1 MPAME
6 RINILGWFGRVG
18 YRVGEGNSHLLKKSA
33 LHQNQACWTRVE
45 QITKKLKL
53 LKNHKSM
60 LYM

>member
-33 LHQNQACWTRVE
+33 LHQNQACPTPVKQIIKKVE
-45 QITKKLKL
+45 TAQ
-53 LKNHKSM
+53 KS
-60 LYM
+60 